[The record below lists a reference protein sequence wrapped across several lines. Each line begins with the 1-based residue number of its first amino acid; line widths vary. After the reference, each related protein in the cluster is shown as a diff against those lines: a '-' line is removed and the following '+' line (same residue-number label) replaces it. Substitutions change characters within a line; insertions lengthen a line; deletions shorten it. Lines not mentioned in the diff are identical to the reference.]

1 MSSPGQR
8 KGACRH
14 IMANFDKHSRCA
26 RCCDKGQGEDPCVKR
41 LQCEFCELLTPE
53 QVLQLAT
60 PTYKLRKEKQKGKDV
75 LIDPASVTVISH
87 MEQEVA
93 DCPASHNS
101 SVDLSLP
108 APSFRKELQ
117 DLDDKWSLRM
127 ARLEAL
133 ITMGQKSSPQQPAFS
148 PVKVPVT
155 HKPPPGSLSQT
166 PFMQSSALSG
176 QACPAS
182 GPDGAQTLPVS
193 TITRSSPLDNLY
205 PDTDPEPV
213 FQQPGPVPSGQSS
226 TSPGCV
232 STGSS

>member
-1 MSSPGQR
+1 
-8 KGACRH
+8 
-14 IMANFDKHSRCA
+14 MANFDKHSRCA
-26 RCCDKGQGEDPCVKR
+26 RCRDKGQGEDPCVKQ

-53 QVLQLAT
+53 QVVQLAT

-93 DCPASHNS
+93 DRPASHNS

-108 APSFRKELQ
+108 APSFQKELQ
-117 DLDDKWSLRM
+117 DLDDKWSLRI

-166 PFMQSSALSG
+166 PF
-176 QACPAS
+176 
-182 GPDGAQTLPVS
+182 
-193 TITRSSPLDNLY
+193 I
-205 PDTDPEPV
+205 
-213 FQQPGPVPSGQSS
+213 QSS
-226 TSPGCV
+226 TLSGFRPGWSSDFACV
-232 STGSS
+232 YYHQIFTLG